1 MNAPLVRLGTKAET
15 LRRLRPFLT
24 RARILPLVHFTLR
37 EWQDEPDRLL
47 AELRRRE
54 WAAGPVMVR
63 SSATTEDTGTDSN
76 AGRFLSVPARG
87 EDEIVPALTEVFA
100 SYGRVD
106 GDDQVLIQPLLEHV
120 RASGV
125 AFSCD
130 PNSGAPYRVVN
141 WSGTDKTDAVTGGG
155 RAELHISYGAAWAG
169 LDEAPDPYVGAVWE
183 LLSELHRL
191 LGEQRRLDIEFAFSD
206 VGELILLQV
215 RPLTVNEPVV
225 TPEAHR
231 ATLSDTAR
239 QVTEA
244 VRSRPRVLGN
254 RAVYGV
260 MPDWNPAEMIG
271 LRPRPLASS
280 LYRHLIT
287 DHVWAAAR
295 TRYGYR
301 DLTGTRLMVQFSG
314 LPYIDVAASVTSFV
328 PREVPDELADRLVGH
343 WVNELVAKPYLH
355 DKVESHIV
363 VPAGTFRTAQRLE
376 ALTAAGFSAGER
388 DQVADCLRRF
398 TDELVRGDLWEQD
411 VARLRLLNGVD
422 IGEAHAAGCGAHD
435 DGCCGPALAARLDV
449 CAVYGT
455 SPFAALA
462 RAAFIATDFLED
474 LVREGVFSPEDR
486 ARFIGSLGLVAS
498 EMRQDFAVLD
508 RAAFLKRYGHLRPG
522 TYDILSPRYD
532 EAPERYF
539 DWSDRDRRGQDDR
552 AATPAFELSDD
563 QQRRIEALLVRE
575 GLAFDTSRLMEF
587 LATAIRGREHG
598 KLAFTS
604 VLGDVLTGVRRIG
617 ERSGCSVDDMSYLD
631 VRTLGAL
638 TGRPADDQPVLR
650 EVAARGRAAHA
661 VSQTV
666 VLPPLVTGPAN
677 VRSFALPQIRPNFV
691 TRAKATARVA
701 RIDSGDAP
709 DGSIVM
715 VASADPGYDWLFT
728 RGIAGLVTAFG
739 GANSH
744 MAIRA
749 LELGIPA
756 VIGAGT
762 ALFEQWSRAH
772 VLELDAASG
781 LVTVIA

>member
-1 MNAPLVRLGTKAET
+1 MVRLGTKADT
-15 LRRLRPFLT
+15 LDRLRPFLT
-24 RARILPLVHFTLR
+24 TARILPLVHFTSR
-37 EWQDEPDRLL
+37 EWRDRPDRLL
-47 AELRRRE
+47 AGLRRHE

-76 AGRFLSVPARG
+76 AGRFRSVPARNQ
-87 EDEIVPALTEVFA
+87 DELAAAVDEVFA

-106 GDDQVLIQPLLEHV
+106 AQDQVLIQPLLERV

-141 WSGTDKTDAVTGGG
+141 WSATGRTDAVTGGG
-155 RAELHISYGAAWAG
+155 SAELHISYGAAWA
-169 LDEAPDPYVGAVWE
+169 DPAEAPDPQVGAVWE
-183 LLSELHRL
+183 LLAELHNL

-206 VGELILLQV
+206 LGELILLQV
-215 RPLTVNEPVV
+215 RPLTVTKVAVAAE
-225 TPEAHR
+225 EHR
-231 ATLSDTAR
+231 ATLTATAR
-239 QVTEA
+239 QITETT
-244 VRSRPRVLGN
+244 RSRSRVLGH

-271 LRPRPLASS
+271 LRPRPLAVS

-287 DHVWAAAR
+287 DQVWAAAR
-295 TRYGYR
+295 ARYGYR

-314 LPYIDVAASVTSFV
+314 LPYVDVAASFTSFV
-328 PREVPDELADRLVGH
+328 PREVPDELAGRLVGH
-343 WVNELVAKPYLH
+343 WLDQLVAKPYLH
-355 DKVESHIV
+355 DKVESHIAV
-363 VPAGTFRTAQRLE
+363 SAGTFRTAQRLE
-376 ALTAAGFSAGER
+376 ALAGFSAGER
-388 DQVADCLRRF
+388 DRLAGFLRRF
-398 TDELVRGDLWEQD
+398 TGQLVRGDLWEQD
-411 VARLRLLNGVD
+411 IARLRLLNEAD
-422 IGEAHAAGCGAHD
+422 NGETHAAGCSAD
-435 DGCCGPALAARLDV
+435 DIGCCGPALVARLDV
-449 CAVYGT
+449 CAAYGS

-462 RAAFIATDFLED
+462 RAAFIATDLLDD
-474 LVREGVFSPEDR
+474 LVREGVLSPEDR
-486 ARFIGSLGLVAS
+486 ARFIGGLRLVAS
-498 EMRQDFAVLD
+498 EMRRDFAVLD
-508 RAAFLKRYGHLRPG
+508 RAVFLKRYGQLRPG

-532 EAPERYF
+532 ETPERYF
-539 DWSDRDRRGQDDR
+539 DWSAQNRPAPGDHATRR
-552 AATPAFELSDD
+552 PFELSGK
-563 QQRRIEALLVRE
+563 QRRQVEALLVRE
-575 GLAFDTSRLMEF
+575 GLTFDVARLMDF
-587 LATAIRGREHG
+587 MTTAIRGREHG

-604 VLGDVLTGVRRIG
+604 VLGDVLTGVRRLG
-617 ERSGCSVDDMSYLD
+617 ERSGCGVDDMSYLD
-631 VRTLGAL
+631 VTTLATL
-638 TGRPADDQPVLR
+638 TGDPAHDLPVLR

-666 VLPPLVTGPAN
+666 VLPPLVTGPAD

-691 TRAKATARVA
+691 TRARATARVA
-701 RIDSGDAP
+701 LVDVGDTP
-709 DGSIVM
+709 DGAIVL

-762 ALFEQWSRAH
+762 ALFDQWSRAN

>member
-1 MNAPLVRLGTKAET
+1 MTAPLVRLGTKAET
-15 LRRLRPFLT
+15 LERLRPFMT
-24 RARILPLVHFTLR
+24 KARILPSLHFTLR
-37 EWQDEPDRLL
+37 EWQDGRDRVL
-47 AELRRRE
+47 AGLRRRE

-76 AGRFLSVPARG
+76 AGRFRSVPARN
-87 EDEIVPALTEVFA
+87 ESEIASAVTEVFA

-106 GDDQVLIQPLLEHV
+106 ADDQVLVQPLLERV
-120 RASGV
+120 LASGV

-141 WSGTDKTDAVTGGG
+141 WSGTGRTDAVTGGG

-169 LDEAPDPYVGAVWE
+169 PGEAPDPGVGAVWE
-183 LLSELHRL
+183 LLAELHQL
-191 LGEQRRLDIEFAFSD
+191 LGERRRLDIEFAFSEN
-206 VGELILLQV
+206 GELILLQV
-215 RPLTVNEPVV
+215 RPLAVKEVV
-225 TPEAHR
+225 AAEAHR
-231 ATLSDTAR
+231 ATLAGTAR
-239 QVTEA
+239 QITEA
-244 VRSRPRVLGN
+244 IRSRSRALGT

-271 LRPRPLASS
+271 LRPRPLAVS
-280 LYRHLIT
+280 LYRHLVT
-287 DHVWAAAR
+287 DHVWAGAR

-301 DLTGTRLMVQFSG
+301 DMTGTRLMVQFSG
-314 LPYIDVAASVTSFV
+314 LPYIDVAASLTSFV

-343 WVNELVAKPYLH
+343 WLDQLVAKPYLH
-355 DKVESHIV
+355 DKVESHIA

-376 ALTAAGFSAGER
+376 SLTAAGFSTGER
-388 DQVADCLRRF
+388 DELAGHLRRF

-411 VARLRLLNGVD
+411 VARLRLLNVAD
-422 IGEAHAAGCGAHD
+422 IGETHAAGCGAD
-435 DGCCGPALAARLDV
+435 DAGCCGPALVARLDV
-449 CAVYGT
+449 CAAYG
-455 SPFAALA
+455 SGPFAALA

-474 LVREGVFSPEDR
+474 LVREGVFSLSDR
-486 ARFIGSLGLVAS
+486 ARFIGGLGLVAS
-498 EMRQDFAVLD
+498 EMRRDFAELD
-508 RAAFLKRYGHLRPG
+508 RAVFLKRYGHLRPG

-532 EAPERYF
+532 ETPERYF
-539 DWSDRDRRGQDDR
+539 DWSAKDQPVPCER
-552 AATPAFELSDD
+552 AASPPFELSGE
-563 QQRRIEALLVRE
+563 QRRQMEALLVRE
-575 GLAFDTSRLMEF
+575 GLTFDASRLMDF

-604 VLGDVLTGVRRIG
+604 VLGDVLTGVRRLG
-617 ERSGCSVDDMSYLD
+617 ERSGCGVDDMSYLD
-631 VRTLGAL
+631 VPTLGTL
-638 TGRPADDQPVLR
+638 TGNPAHDLPVLR
-650 EVAARGRAAHA
+650 EAAARGRAAHA
-661 VSQTV
+661 VSRTV
-666 VLPPLVTGPAN
+666 VLPPLVTGAAD

-691 TRAKATARVA
+691 TQRKATARVA
-701 RIDSGDAP
+701 RVDAGDPP
-709 DGSIVM
+709 DGAIVM

-762 ALFEQWSRAH
+762 ALFDQWSRAH

>member
-1 MNAPLVRLGTKAET
+1 MTPVRLGTKAET
-15 LRRLRPFLT
+15 LHRLRPFLT
-24 RARILPLVHFTLR
+24 TARILPLTHFSLE
-37 EWQDEPDRLL
+37 EWQDAPDRLL
-47 AELRRRE
+47 ADLRRCD

-63 SSATTEDTGTDSN
+63 SSAVVEDTATGSH
-76 AGRFLSVPARG
+76 AGRFLSVPARTG
-87 EDEIVPALTEVFA
+87 AEVGPAVTEVFA
-100 SYGRVD
+100 SYDRAEPG
-106 GDDQVLIQPLLEHV
+106 DQVLIQPLLEHV

-141 WSGTDKTDAVTGGG
+141 WSGTDRTDAVTAGG
-155 RAELHISYGAAWAG
+155 RAELHISYGVAWAEQR
-169 LDEAPDPYVGAVWE
+169 EAPDPLVGAVWD
-183 LLSELHRL
+183 LLAELHDL
-191 LGEQRRLDIEFAFSD
+191 LGAERRLDIEFAQSGA
-206 VGELILLQV
+206 GELILLQV
-215 RPLTVNEPVV
+215 RPLAAVRTVPPD
-225 TPEAHR
+225 THR
-231 ATLSDTAR
+231 ATLDDTAR
-239 QVTEA
+239 QMSA
-244 VRSRPRVLGN
+244 AIAAPSGALGH

-271 LRPRPLASS
+271 LRPRPFAFS

-314 LPYIDVAASVTSFV
+314 LPYVDVAASLTSFV

-343 WVNELVAKPYLH
+343 WLDELVAKPYLH
-355 DKVESHIV
+355 DKVESHLAV
-363 VPAGTFRTAQRLE
+363 SAGTFRTAHRLR
-376 ALTAAGFSAGER
+376 ALGPGFSDAERELLAGF
-388 DQVADCLRRF
+388 LRGL
-398 TDELVRGDLWEQD
+398 TDELVCGDLWEQD
-411 VARLRLLNGVD
+411 IARLRLLNVMD
-422 IGEAHAAGCGAHD
+422 ADDVHSAECGGHD
-435 DGCCGPALAARLDV
+435 VGCCGPALVARLDV
-449 CAVYGT
+449 CAAYGS

-462 RAAFIATDFLED
+462 RAAFIATDFLDD
-474 LVREGVFSPEDR
+474 LVREGVFSLADR
-486 ARFIGSLGLVAS
+486 ARFLGGLGLVAS

-508 RAAFLKRYGHLRPG
+508 RAVFLKRYGHLRPG

-532 EAPERYF
+532 ETPERYF
-539 DWSDRDRRGQDDR
+539 DWSARDR
-552 AATPAFELSDD
+552 PARVTTAPFELTGGRR
-563 QQRRIEALLVRE
+563 RRIEALLRRE
-575 GLAFDTSRLMEF
+575 GLRFDAERLMDF

-604 VLGDVLTGVRRIG
+604 VLGDVLTGVRRLG
-617 ERSGCSVDDMSYLD
+617 ERSGCGVDDMSYLD
-631 VRTLGAL
+631 VRTLASL
-638 TGRPADDQPVLR
+638 TGRPADDLPVLR

-691 TRAKATARVA
+691 TRGKVIARVA
-701 RIDSGDAP
+701 RVDAGDAP
-709 DGSIVM
+709 DGAIVL

-762 ALFEQWSRAH
+762 ALFDQWSRAH
-772 VLELDAASG
+772 VLDLDAAAG